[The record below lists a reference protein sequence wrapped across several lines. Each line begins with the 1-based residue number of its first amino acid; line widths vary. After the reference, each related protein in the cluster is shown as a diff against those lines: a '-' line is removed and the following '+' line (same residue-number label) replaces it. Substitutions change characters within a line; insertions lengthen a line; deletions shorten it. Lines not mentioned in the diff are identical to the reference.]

1 MSFGGCSSEPFRAHL
16 SDHGIGTLRQPSFNF
31 FREGMVYVFQEKLF
45 IRLPVVS
52 SLLKFVHS
60 TMIYGS
66 VSDTLS
72 SSTYVHFAV
81 SQSEFRFVIILT
93 DVIGF

>member
-1 MSFGGCSSEPFRAHL
+1 MHL
-16 SDHGIGTLRQPSFNF
+16 SDHSIWMLRQLSFNF
-31 FREGMVYVFQEKLF
+31 FREGMVYIFHGKLF
-45 IRLPVVS
+45 IRLLVVS
-52 SLLKFVHS
+52 SLLKFAHS

-66 VSDTLS
+66 VSDTFS

>member
-1 MSFGGCSSEPFRAHL
+1 MHL
-16 SDHGIGTLRQPSFNF
+16 SDHSIGMLRQPSFNF
-31 FREGMVYVFQEKLF
+31 FREGMVYIFQEKLF
-45 IRLPVVS
+45 IRLLVVC
-52 SLLKFVHS
+52 SLLKFAHS

-66 VSDTLS
+66 VSDPFS
-72 SSTYVHFAV
+72 SSTYVRFAV